1 MIAISQLPTEFSMA
15 DQRFRAQD
23 RLRSSAEFERVYKRR
38 RSASDGR
45 IVVYAAENGLAHSR
59 LGLSVSSRLGGAVVR
74 NRWKRVLREAFRLE
88 RGDLPVGF
96 DLVVVPK
103 KKVTVDLDWLGPT
116 LVRLAQRAAKIAA
129 ERS

>member
-1 MIAISQLPTEFSMA
+1 MIVRPLDSADFAMT
-15 DQRFRAQD
+15 DQRLRPHD
-23 RLRSSAEFERVYKRR
+23 RLRSSADFQRVYTRR

-45 IVVYAAENGLAHSR
+45 IVVYAAENGLPHSR

-74 NRWKRVLREAFRLE
+74 NRWKRVLRESFRLR
-88 RGDLPVGF
+88 RGELPVGF

-103 KKVTVDLDWLGPT
+103 KKVTVGLDWVGPA
-116 LVRLAQRAAKIAA
+116 LERLARRAAKLAK